1 MVDGF
6 DPNAS
11 TVMDLDETSKSLKGG
26 KGSKRSSKRAAKRSA
41 KRPAKKATRGKTK
54 KAPSKWITHVKAFAK
69 ANRCSYR
76 EALSNPR
83 CKAQYKKK

>member
-6 DPNAS
+6 DPNESQA
-11 TVMDLDETSKSLKGG
+11 MDLDKTTKSLKGG
-26 KGSKRSSKRAAKRSA
+26 KGSKRVAKRSA
-41 KRPAKKATRGKTK
+41 KRSAKKPAKKATRGKTK

-69 ANRCSYR
+69 KNRCSYKD
-76 EALSNPR
+76 ALSNPK